1 MPIRRKHPT
10 WLEDD
15 RERCAGSGGSDASG
29 GVAVYYDAARG
40 KGSHGT
46 LYYGTRR
53 TTLKD
58 PRAELGRGLLRR
70 MLADLGLVPSDLNE

>member
-1 MPIRRKHPT
+1 MTGNELLRKIKR
-10 WLEDD
+10 LG
-15 RERCAGSGGSDASG
+15 REHY
-29 GVAVYYDAARG
+29 VAVDYDAARG

-58 PRAELGRGLLRR
+58 LDKEIGRGLLRK
-70 MLADLGLVPSDLNE
+70 MLADLGLTVHELNQ